1 MVRKGGQMK
10 WKNQDIR
17 LTETLWG
24 QQIGL
29 KPVTEGQW
37 AVYFEHL
44 ELGLFDERLGRVLP
58 AKRLEQK
65 PATRF
70 EEL

>member
-1 MVRKGGQMK
+1 MK

-44 ELGLFDERLGRVLP
+44 ELSVCSMNGWEGCSLP
-58 AKRLEQK
+58 ND
-65 PATRF
+65 
-70 EEL
+70 

>member
-1 MVRKGGQMK
+1 MVRKGGQIK

-29 KPVTEGQW
+29 KPVAEGQW

-44 ELGLFDERLGRVLP
+44 ELGLFDERKGRVLP
-58 AKRLEQK
+58 AKRLRRK
-65 PATRF
+65 PTT
-70 EEL
+70 EGQQP

>member
-29 KPVTEGQW
+29 KTVTEGQW
-37 AVYFEHL
+37 AVYFKHL

-58 AKRLEQK
+58 CQTIETKACH
-65 PATRF
+65 TI
-70 EEL
+70 

>member
-24 QQIGL
+24 QQMGL

-44 ELGLFDERLGRVLP
+44 ELSVCSMNGWEGCSLP
-58 AKRLEQK
+58 ND
-65 PATRF
+65 
-70 EEL
+70 

>member
-29 KPVTEGQW
+29 KLVTEGQW

-58 AKRLEQK
+58 AKRLKQK
-65 PATRF
+65 PATRS